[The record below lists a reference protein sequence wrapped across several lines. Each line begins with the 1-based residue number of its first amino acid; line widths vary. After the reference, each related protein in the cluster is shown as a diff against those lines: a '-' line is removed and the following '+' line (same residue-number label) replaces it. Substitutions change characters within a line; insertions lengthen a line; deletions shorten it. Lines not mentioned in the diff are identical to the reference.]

1 MSKDEGNVIILLK
14 STSLNFYLDI
24 GHSLLII
31 GHSYFM
37 NTSSH
42 SPSGPRPLETLLAA
56 AERALLAWDDGA
68 HLDDLLPATAGQATL
83 RHGLFA
89 LFRRRAEV
97 DWLIARFAARP
108 PRPRL
113 LRILRWTFVQILFQ
127 DGVRPEAAAN
137 AAVAYVRRRYG
148 QAEAGFLNAVL
159 RAAVA
164 AGREPLL
171 ATLADAAPAAV
182 RRNLGPELEAAWR
195 AGRSEAQLDAL
206 AALLQA
212 EAPLTF
218 RLRPGAPPPDPAW
231 EAERLEFGRQ
241 KIEDSRQKIEDGM
254 GRQSDTTADG
264 GLLNSTVFWRCGCP
278 ERLLASAAFARG
290 DVYVQDPSTSLAPG
304 LVAARPGERIAD
316 LCAAPGGKALLLA
329 EAMAGENNGT
339 DGTNG
344 KDGINGK
351 NGRDETGGGA
361 GPGLLLCADRSAAR
375 LQRLRENLA
384 RCEVRV
390 PVQVLAADAARP
402 PLAAGQWDA
411 VLLDVPC
418 SNSGVIRRRPD
429 ARWRFT
435 RAKVA
440 ELAVLQARLLDGAAP
455 LLRPGGR
462 LVYSTCSLEPAENH
476 NQVRAFLKRHPEF
489 ALETEQQLLPAA
501 DHDGGYAAHLRAT
514 ATAG

>member
-1 MSKDEGNVIILLK
+1 MTPYIPGTVGFARG
-14 STSLNFYLDI
+14 SLYYI
-24 GHSLLII
+24 MTTPTHSRPGL
-31 GHSYFM
+31 
-37 NTSSH
+37 
-42 SPSGPRPLETLLAA
+42 RPLETLLAA
-56 AERALLAWDDGA
+56 AERALLAWDEGA
-68 HLDDLLPATAGQATL
+68 HLDDLLPATPGQATL

-113 LRILRWTFVQILFQ
+113 LRLLRWTFVQILFQ
-127 DGVRPEAAAN
+127 DGVRPEAVAN
-137 AAVAYVRRRYG
+137 AAVAYVQRRYG
-148 QAEAGFLNAVL
+148 QAEASFLNAVL
-159 RAAVA
+159 RATVAV
-164 AGREPLL
+164 GREPLL
-171 ATLADAAPAAV
+171 ATLAAAAPAVV

-195 AGRSEAQLDAL
+195 VGRSVAQLDAL

-212 EAPLTF
+212 EAPLIF

-231 EAERLEFGRQ
+231 EAVPLTFGRQ
-241 KIEDSRQKIEDGM
+241 SVEDRMGSDLDG
-254 GRQSDTTADG
+254 DPAADG
-264 GLLNSTVFWRCGCP
+264 GLLNATVFWRCGRP
-278 ERLLASAAFARG
+278 ERLLAAAAFTRG
-290 DVYVQDPSTSLAPG
+290 DVYVQDPSTSFAPG

-329 EAMAGENNGT
+329 EAMADER
-339 DGTNG
+339 
-344 KDGINGK
+344 NGK
-351 NGRDETGGGA
+351 NDGDGNPH

-375 LQRLRENLA
+375 LQRLRDNLA
-384 RCEVRV
+384 RCEVRI
-390 PVQVLAADAARP
+390 PVQLLAADAVHP

-440 ELAVLQARLLDGAAP
+440 ELAALQARLLDGGVP

-462 LVYSTCSLEPAENH
+462 LVYSTCSLEPTENH
-476 NQVRAFLKRHPEF
+476 GQIRAFLLRHPEF
-489 ALETEQQLLPAA
+489 GLETEWQLPPTA
-501 DHDGGYAAHLRAT
+501 DHDGGYAARLRAASGSYFT
-514 ATAG
+514 SGEPLM

>member
-1 MSKDEGNVIILLK
+1 
-14 STSLNFYLDI
+14 
-24 GHSLLII
+24 
-31 GHSYFM
+31 M
-37 NTSSH
+37 NTPSH
-42 SPSGPRPLETLLAA
+42 SPPGPRPLETLLAA

-113 LRILRWTFVQILFQ
+113 LRLLRWTFVQILFQ

-206 AALLQA
+206 VDLLQA

-231 EAERLEFGRQ
+231 EAGRLEFGEENVECRRQ
-241 KIEDSRQKIEDGM
+241 NVGDRRGEIEDGM
-254 GRQSDTTADG
+254 GRESECDTTSDG

-339 DGTNG
+339 DGNNGNNGNNG
-344 KDGINGK
+344 KDGK
-351 NGRDETGGGA
+351 GGGA
-361 GPGLLLCADRSAAR
+361 GLLLCADRSAAR

-384 RCEVRV
+384 RCAVRI
-390 PVQVLAADAARP
+390 PVQLLAADAARP

-462 LVYSTCSLEPAENH
+462 LVYSTCSLEAAENH
-476 NQVRAFLKRHPEF
+476 GQVRAFLKRHPEF

-501 DHDGGYAAHLRAT
+501 DHDGGYAARLRAT

>member
-1 MSKDEGNVIILLK
+1 MPGQVRHVR
-14 STSLNFYLDI
+14 YVPAPACA
-24 GHSLLII
+24 HSP
-31 GHSYFM
+31 M
-37 NTSSH
+37 NTPPAP
-42 SPSGPRPLETLLAA
+42 SPASPPLRPLENLLAT
-56 AERALLAWDDGA
+56 AERALLAWDEGA
-68 HLDDLLPATAGQATL
+68 HLDDLLPATSGQATL

-113 LRILRWTFVQILFQ
+113 LRLLRWSFVQILFQ

-164 AGREPLL
+164 AGRDALL
-171 ATLADAAPAAV
+171 ATLAESAPAAV

-195 AGRSEAQLDAL
+195 DWLSNAELDQL
-206 AALLQA
+206 AALLQT

-218 RLRPGAPPPDPAW
+218 RLRPGAPAPDPAW
-231 EAERLEFGRQ
+231 DAVPLAFDR
-241 KIEDSRQKIEDGM
+241 D
-254 GRQSDTTADG
+254 DT
-264 GLLNSTVFWRCGCP
+264 GLKSGLFWRCGCP

-290 DVYVQDPSTSLAPG
+290 DIYVQDPSTSLAPE
-304 LVAARPGERIAD
+304 LLAARPGERIAD

-329 EAMAGENNGT
+329 EAMAGKGSGP
-339 DGTNG
+339 DGN
-344 KDGINGK
+344 
-351 NGRDETGGGA
+351 GA
-361 GPGLLLCADRSAAR
+361 GGGLLLCADRSAMR
-375 LQRLRENLA
+375 LQRLRDNLA
-384 RCEVRV
+384 RCAIQI

-440 ELAVLQARLLDGAAP
+440 EL
-455 LLRPGGR
+455 
-462 LVYSTCSLEPAENH
+462 
-476 NQVRAFLKRHPEF
+476 
-489 ALETEQQLLPAA
+489 
-501 DHDGGYAAHLRAT
+501 T
-514 ATAG
+514 A